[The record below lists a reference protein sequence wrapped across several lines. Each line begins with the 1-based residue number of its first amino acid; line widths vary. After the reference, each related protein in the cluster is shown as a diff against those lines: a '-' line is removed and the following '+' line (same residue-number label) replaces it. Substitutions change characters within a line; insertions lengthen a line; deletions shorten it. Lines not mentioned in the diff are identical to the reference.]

1 MVGLLPLEECILV
14 RVQVRQQKMDYDD
27 INSRLKRLYLSLG
40 QRFETN
46 IFEHEQSKVA
56 RDGNKV
62 TVTISFD
69 GKHDV
74 DETRNRINTIISNL
88 ANLKDHLKTKLK
100 QKGGNPQ
107 EIENEI
113 NQSLPLQLVLDL
125 NNQEKHGYPLKETK
139 RSKKD
144 PKIINVSKG
153 ISSIPGMNATRFIR
167 DSITGAG
174 HTDNMA
180 VVITGEV
187 VDGQGNLLY
196 SFNDLINRSSDAWE
210 TIVTKFH
217 LNQD

>member
-1 MVGLLPLEECILV
+1 
-14 RVQVRQQKMDYDD
+14 MDYDD
-27 INSRLKRLYLSLG
+27 IDSRLKRLHLSVN

-46 IFEHEQSKVA
+46 VFEHTQSKQTN
-56 RDGNKV
+56 DGKLF

-69 GKHDV
+69 AKHDEN
-74 DETRNRINTIISNL
+74 ETINRINTIISNL

-100 QKGGNPQ
+100 QQGGD
-107 EIENEI
+107 ESDIENEI

-125 NNQEKHGYPLKETK
+125 HNQEKHGYPLTK
-139 RSKKD
+139 IRRSQKD

-153 ISSIPGMNATRFIR
+153 ISSRPGMRATKFIR
-167 DSITGAG
+167 DRATGAG

-196 SFNDLINRSSDAWE
+196 GLNDLIDKALSAWE
-210 TIVTKFH
+210 VIMAKFN
-217 LNQD
+217 LN

>member
-1 MVGLLPLEECILV
+1 MNPATKVRILPP
-14 RVQVRQQKMDYDD
+14 QQKQMDYDD
-27 INSRLKRLYLSLG
+27 INSRLRRLYLSLG
-40 QRFETN
+40 QRFEAN
-46 IFEHEQSKVA
+46 IFEHEQSKET

-100 QKGGNPQ
+100 QKGGDPQ

-125 NNQEKHGYPLKETK
+125 NNQEKHGYPLKEK
-139 RSKKD
+139 RRSKKD

-153 ISSIPGMNATRFIR
+153 ISSIPGMNAPRFIR
-167 DSITGAG
+167 DPITGAG

-210 TIVTKFH
+210 TIVTKFN
-217 LNQD
+217 LNQE